1 MSAQAPTRR
10 RAAAP
15 TRRRSSKAARSRRK
29 KVLRRRLWLLCG
41 LVVVATI
48 LWVRPF
54 ADKAVHEIALPLR
67 HEDIIR
73 QQARDKDLDPSLI
86 AGVIYVESRFRDQTS
101 RAGAKGLMQILPA
114 TADYIAHKSGGTRFV
129 QGDLAT

>member
-10 RAAAP
+10 RPAAP
-15 TRRRSSKAARSRRK
+15 SRRGPSKAARARRK
-29 KVLRRRLWLLCG
+29 KVLRRRLWLRGG
-41 LVVVATI
+41 LVLLATI

-54 ADKAVHEIALPLR
+54 ADKAVHEISLPLR

-86 AGVIYVESRFRDQTS
+86 AGVIYVESRFRGATA
-101 RAGAKGLMQILPA
+101 RAGAKGLMQM
-114 TADYIAHKSGGTRFV
+114 
-129 QGDLAT
+129 